1 MIIRVSQ
8 EEATQKSAAGFAA
21 WFIK

>member
-8 EEATQKSAAGFAA
+8 IQGFTE
-21 WFIK
+21 